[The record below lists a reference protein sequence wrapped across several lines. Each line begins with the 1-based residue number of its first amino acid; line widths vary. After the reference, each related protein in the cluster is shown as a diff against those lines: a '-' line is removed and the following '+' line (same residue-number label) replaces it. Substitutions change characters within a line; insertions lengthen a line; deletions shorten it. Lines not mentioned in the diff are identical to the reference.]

1 MSDQS
6 INDSAA
12 AVVPAAAA
20 SGAASSSSVAP
31 SPAPSIAP
39 SPAPAVAPRSPRSLV
54 SLAFRV
60 AAVALPGV
68 LAGGAYWIRH
78 DPSPTIDPLTG
89 YAMLAIVA
97 AALTLGGLWWVVD
110 RNLRRSAKALAAAAR
125 LVAHGSESARAPED
139 RFGDL
144 GDMARA
150 VNEMGEKLAAA
161 RRGVDLAVAEKTAAA
176 EEQKRR
182 LATIL
187 QDLHEGV
194 LVCNVKHQILLYNQT
209 ALDLLHLK
217 GGVGLGR
224 SLLHLVM
231 AEPIIHT
238 LERLTARVREE
249 RHLTHA
255 FGTSAQFV
263 GATVDG
269 QVLLEGR
276 MSVILQAD
284 PNGGPET
291 ITGYVVTL
299 ADATGEL
306 AALGKRDAL
315 LRAATEGIRQPV
327 ANLRA
332 ALEILVDTP
341 ELGPEERDAF
351 QSGMTQAVE
360 QLNAQLERV
369 TDEYRSL
376 AAASWPM
383 SDIHTGNLF
392 NLVRRRVGGD
402 KGYAVAPIGLP
413 QWVHVDSYS
422 MVVMLDYLIDYVYS
436 LTGVQAFDICAEQ
449 EGHWLYIDILWQGPK
464 VPSAIID
471 TWLDHPLPDALGGLT
486 VGDVLTHHRS
496 TLWSEP
502 VKGREGFA
510 RLRMPASP
518 AKTPPQARPVA
529 LAAQARPEF
538 FDFNLLHQPLATSG
552 LGRTP
557 LDQLHYVVFDTE
569 TTGLSPSG
577 GDEIIQIAAV
587 RIVNG
592 RILTGES
599 FNQLVNPRR
608 RIPPESIKFHGLT
621 DEMVADAPTI
631 DQVLPKFRAYVAD
644 AVIIAHNAAF
654 DLKFLKLKEKAS
666 GVRFDAPVLDTML
679 LSRMLQGDD
688 GAHSLD
694 GVAARLGIEVID
706 RHTALGDSLVTA
718 AVFLRMVEML
728 KERNIRTLDDA
739 IRAANMLVELRE
751 RERAF

>member
-1 MSDQS
+1 MS
-6 INDSAA
+6 
-12 AVVPAAAA
+12 
-20 SGAASSSSVAP
+20 
-31 SPAPSIAP
+31 
-39 SPAPAVAPRSPRSLV
+39 AVAPAHPAESPPRPVGPPPRRQSP
-54 SLAFRV
+54 SAF
-60 AAVALPGV
+60 L
-68 LAGGAYWIRH
+68 LAGAVLLAAAIGGAWWQRH
-78 DPSPTIDPLTG
+78 APSVTIDPLNA
-89 YAMLAIVA
+89 YAMLMVA
-97 AALTLGGLWWVVD
+97 AAVAALGGLWFMVD
-110 RNLRRSAKALAAAAR
+110 RQLLRSATALAAAAR
-125 LVAHGSESARAPED
+125 LVAHGASGARAPED

-144 GDMARA
+144 GDVARA
-150 VNEMGEKLAAA
+150 VNELSDKLAAA
-161 RRGVDLAVAEKTAAA
+161 RRGVDQAVAEHTAAA
-176 EEQKRR
+176 AEQNRR
-182 LATIL
+182 LAAIL
-187 QDLHEGV
+187 QELHEGV
-194 LVCNVKHQILLYNQT
+194 VVCNVKHQILLYNQT
-209 ALDLLHLK
+209 ALDLLHLT

-224 SLLHLVM
+224 SLLHIVM
-231 AEPIIHT
+231 SEPITHT
-238 LERLTARVREE
+238 LERLAARVREE

-276 MSVILQAD
+276 MSVILQKD
-284 PNGGPET
+284 EGGEGEV

-315 LRAATEGIRQPV
+315 LREATEGIRQPV

-332 ALEILVDTP
+332 ALEIMVDTP
-341 ELGPEERDAF
+341 ELGPEQREAF
-351 QSGMTQAVE
+351 QSGMTDAVS
-360 QLNAQLERV
+360 QLNNQLERV

-376 AAASWPM
+376 AAVSWPM
-383 SDIHTGNLF
+383 SDMHSGNLF

-402 KGYAVAPIGLP
+402 SKGYAVTPTGLP

-422 MVVMLDYLIDYVYS
+422 LVVMLDYLIDYVYS
-436 LTGVQAFDICAEQ
+436 LTGVRAFDMSAEV
-449 EGHWLYIDILWQGPK
+449 EGRWMYIDILWQGPP

-496 TLWSEP
+496 TLWSEA
-502 VKGREGFA
+502 VKGRDGVS
-510 RLRMPASP
+510 RLRMPVSP
-518 AKTPPQARPVA
+518 AETPAHTQIPRLPGQT
-529 LAAQARPEF
+529 RPEF
-538 FDFNLLHQPLATSG
+538 FDFNLLHQPLATSE

-557 LDQLHYVVFDTE
+557 LDKLHYVVFDTE

-599 FNQLVNPRR
+599 FNQLVNPKRS
-608 RIPPESIKFHGLT
+608 IPPESIKFHGVT
-621 DEMVADAPTI
+621 DDMVVDQPFVE
-631 DQVLPKFRAYVAD
+631 QVLPKFRAYVSG
-644 AVIIAHNAAF
+644 AVMIAHNAAF
-654 DLKFLKLKEKAS
+654 DLKFLKMKERAA

-688 GAHSLD
+688 GAHTLD
-694 GVAARLGIEVID
+694 GIAERLGIEVID

-728 KERNIRTLDDA
+728 KERGINTLDDA
-739 IRAANMLVELRE
+739 IRAANIIVELAE

>member
-1 MSDQS
+1 MSGQAVS
-6 INDSAA
+6 ETAGEIKISAA
-12 AVVPAAAA
+12 KPAGAPRRLVIMAFLAAAA
-20 SGAASSSSVAP
+20 
-31 SPAPSIAP
+31 
-39 SPAPAVAPRSPRSLV
+39 
-54 SLAFRV
+54 
-60 AAVALPGV
+60 ALPTV
-68 LAGGAYWIRH
+68 MIAGAYWRANA
-78 DPSPTIDPLTG
+78 PPGAVDPLTAF
-89 YAMLAIVA
+89 AMLTVA
-97 AALTLGGLWWVVD
+97 ASLAVLAALWWVVD
-110 RNLRRSAKALAAAAR
+110 QRLLRSAKALAAAAR
-125 LVAHGSESARAPED
+125 LVAHGSAGARAPED
-139 RFGDL
+139 RYGDL
-144 GDMARA
+144 ADVARA
-150 VNEMGEKLAAA
+150 VNELSEKLAAA

-182 LATIL
+182 LGTIL

-194 LVCNVKHQILLYNQT
+194 LVCNAKHQILLYNQT
-209 ALDLLHLK
+209 ALDLLHLT

-231 AEPIIHT
+231 AEPITHT

-255 FGTSAQFV
+255 YGTSAQFV

-276 MSVILQAD
+276 MSVILQHDAD
-284 PNGGPET
+284 GGPDA

-299 ADATGEL
+299 ADATGDL

-315 LRAATEGIRQPV
+315 LRAATEGFRQPV

-332 ALEILVDTP
+332 SLEIMVDTP
-341 ELGPEERDAF
+341 ELTREQREEF
-351 QSGMTQAVE
+351 QSGMTEAMELLNSRLE
-360 QLNAQLERV
+360 QV
-369 TDEYRSL
+369 TDDYRSL

-383 SDIHTGNLF
+383 SDIHSGNLF
-392 NLVRRRVGGD
+392 NLVHRRVGGG
-402 KGYAVAPIGLP
+402 KGYAVTPVGLP
-413 QWVHVDSYS
+413 QWMHVDSYS
-422 MVVMLDYLIDYVYS
+422 LVVMLDYLIEYVYS
-436 LTGVQAFDICAEQ
+436 LTCVSAFDIQADVEDR
-449 EGHWLYIDILWQGPK
+449 WTYIDILWQGPT

-471 TWLDHPLPDALGGLT
+471 TWQDHPLPDALGGLT

-502 VKGREGFA
+502 VKDRPGYA
-510 RLRMPASP
+510 RLRMPISP
-518 AKTPPQARPVA
+518 AKTPPHVRPA
-529 LAAQARPEF
+529 KAAGQVRPEF
-538 FDFNLLHQPLATSG
+538 FDFNLLHQPLVTSE

-599 FNQLVNPRR
+599 FNQLVNPKRP
-608 RIPPESIKFHGLT
+608 IPPESIKFHGVT
-621 DEMVADAPTI
+621 DEMVADQPTI
-631 DQVLPKFRAYVAD
+631 EQVLPKFRAYVSG

-654 DLKFLKLKEKAS
+654 DLKFIKMKEKAA

-679 LSRMLQGDD
+679 LSRMLQGDE
-688 GAHSLD
+688 GAHTLD
-694 GVAARLGIEVID
+694 GIAERLGVEVID

-728 KERNIRTLDDA
+728 KERDVRTLDDA
-739 IRAANMLVELRE
+739 IRAANIIVELAE